1 MSLGYNTPLFSRSGQ
16 ISKKILI
23 LKILVKNF
31 DAHFVYVSQ
40 NGSDE
45 SSFKYVFEVSF
56 FEIHAIGMS

>member
-1 MSLGYNTPLFSRSGQ
+1 MSLGYNTPLFSRSGH
-16 ISKKILI
+16 IYKIFFI
-23 LKILVKNF
+23 LKIFVKNF

-56 FEIHAIGMS
+56 LKYVL